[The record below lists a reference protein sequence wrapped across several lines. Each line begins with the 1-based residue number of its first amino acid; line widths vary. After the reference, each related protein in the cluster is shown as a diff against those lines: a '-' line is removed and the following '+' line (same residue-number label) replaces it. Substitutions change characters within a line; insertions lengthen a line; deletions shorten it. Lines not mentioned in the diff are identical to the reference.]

1 LPEANDHCDS
11 APPTTP
17 GPKTRA
23 GVATCRKRMIIA
35 TRPTYDPGPKTRAG
49 FATCR
54 KRTIIATRPRLRPPA
69 RRPGRALQ
77 LAESE
82 RSLRLG
88 PAYDPGPKTR
98 AGVATCRKRTII
110 ATRGA
115 TEASDTLPEVHDCD
129 LWRGWRQLHPDVL
142 RLSPYRSAIFSLRTR
157 TFARAAFVSPPWQAD
172 RDAEGSASFSGNRA
186 PPRAAVVSPPW
197 FSEPH
202 LQVQCDEFPRFEFAC
217 GVHPTG
223 GLRPPLL
230 VGDASATGIMRIPAA
245 SSTGTSLR
253 S

>member
-1 LPEANDHCDS
+1 MIPIEARLETVATCRKRTIIATRPRLRRPRPEDQDGRCNLPEANDHCDS

-17 GPKTRA
+17 
-23 GVATCRKRMIIA
+23 
-35 TRPTYDPGPKTRAG
+35 
-49 FATCR
+49 
-54 KRTIIATRPRLRPPA
+54 A
-69 RRPGRALQ
+69 RRPGQALQ
-77 LAESE
+77 LAGSE

-88 PAYDPGPKTR
+88 PAYDPRPEDQG
-98 AGVATCRKRTII
+98 GVATCRKRTNI

-129 LWRGWRQLHPDVL
+129 LWRGCRQLHPDVL

-157 TFARAAFVSPPWQAD
+157 AFTRAAFVSPPWQAD
-172 RDAEGSASFSGNRA
+172 RDAEGSASFSGNRT
-186 PPRAAVVSPPW
+186 PSRAAGVSLPW
-197 FSEPH
+197 LSEPH
-202 LQVQCDEFPRFEFAC
+202 MQVQCDVFRRLEFVC
-217 GVHPTG
+217 GVHATG

>member
-1 LPEANDHCDS
+1 MIPIEARLE
-11 APPTTP
+11 T
-17 GPKTRA
+17 
-23 GVATCRKRMIIA
+23 V
-35 TRPTYDPGPKTRAG
+35 
-49 FATCR
+49 ATCR

-157 TFARAAFVSPPWQAD
+157 ALTRAA
-172 RDAEGSASFSGNRA
+172 G
-186 PPRAAVVSPPW
+186 VSPPW

-202 LQVQCDEFPRFEFAC
+202 LQVQCAEFPRIELVC
-217 GVHPTG
+217 KVHSTG
-223 GLRPPLL
+223 ALRPPLL
-230 VGDASATGIMRIPAA
+230 VWNASATGIVRIPPA